1 MTTTIIIEPNI
12 LKAHLITAAKTDIRF
27 YLCGVL
33 VDTTNRRLVSTDG
46 HCMLVTRFDADAIE
60 GDVVPDFII
69 GRDQIV
75 NGLKTVAKRLPVVIK
90 IDQANVTVGAV
101 VGTVIDGRFPDVA
114 RVIPTTISG
123 ETSHFNAELVN
134 RVSDA
139 LIMAANSHGN
149 NRPTLFQNGTSP
161 AIMTFRGD
169 AFGVVMPM
177 RNDDIASDA
186 LILVDSIMGRK
197 VTESESIAA

>member
-1 MTTTIIIEPNI
+1 MTTTIVIEPNI
-12 LKAHLITAAKTDIRF
+12 LKAHLITAAKTDLRF

-46 HCMLVTRFDADAIE
+46 HVLLVTRFDSDAIE
-60 GDVVPDFII
+60 GEIVPDFII

-75 NGLKTVAKRLPVVIK
+75 NGLKTVAKRLPVTIT
-90 IDQANVTVGAV
+90 IDQATVTVGAV
-101 VGTVIDGRFPDVA
+101 TGTVIDGRFPDVA
-114 RVIPTTISG
+114 RVIPTSISG
-123 ETSHFNAELVN
+123 DTSHFDSELVN

-139 LIMAANSHGN
+139 LILVANSSSKTK
-149 NRPTLFQNGTSP
+149 PVLFQNGTSP
-161 AIMTFRGD
+161 AIMTYHGD

-177 RNDDIASDA
+177 RSDASASDA